1 MLSVC
6 FNMVWISVFVQKYE
20 RTRNFVKDEKECRAF
35 ASFSK
40 QHMSTDDDDSANESE
55 GGLVS
60 RPPKYRSET
69 LIAFLSK

>member
-1 MLSVC
+1 
-6 FNMVWISVFVQKYE
+6 
-20 RTRNFVKDEKECRAF
+20 VKDEKESRAF
-35 ASFSK
+35 ASLSK

-55 GGLVS
+55 GGWVS